1 MNQKELTVGI
11 LGGMGPEATVDLMQ
25 RIITATPADND
36 ADHIRMLVD
45 NDPKV
50 PSRIK
55 ALIEKTGESPGPYMA
70 KMAQG
75 LVKGGADFL
84 VIPCNTAHKFY
95 PDVAEAVSVP
105 VVNLLELAAATI
117 NHHFPDIKKVGLLAS
132 TAVQMTELY
141 VPAFA
146 RYETTP
152 IFPQADLQEKVMT
165 LIKAVKAKTQTPEM
179 INDLNQA
186 ADDLRQQGAGCLLIA
201 CTELSVISTVLK
213 TELPVFDAA
222 QILAERVV
230 EKVKGKRS

>member
-25 RIITATPADND
+25 RIITATPADDD

-105 VVNLLELAAATI
+105 VVNLLELAATTI

-152 IFPQADLQEKVMT
+152 IFPSADMQEKVMT
-165 LIKAVKAKTQTPEM
+165 LIKAVKAKNQTPEM
-179 INDLNQA
+179 IDDLNQA

-222 QILAERVV
+222 QILAEHVV
-230 EKVKGKRS
+230 EKVKGKSN